1 MRHPRKD
8 TQHEALPSSTPS
20 CDAPLTQ
27 RPGPTDRRAFLT
39 RATVGA
45 AVTVAGLSATRTL
58 HAQPS
63 FDDHVIDH
71 PTAPWDETWLTKLT
85 GKHKQFFDAMSPNDG
100 FALLFAANFLNLYNE
115 AYNVPDSQL
124 TAVVGVR
131 HMATPIAFND
141 AIWAKYKLGE
151 FFKVT
156 DPKTKAP
163 ATRNIFTY
171 DDGMMFPNASVQKL
185 QARGVIFTMCNVA
198 LTVLSGLTAQAAG
211 LPEANAK
218 DEWVAGLLPGI
229 TLVPV
234 GVLAVNRAQEK
245 GCTYCSGG

>member
-1 MRHPRKD
+1 MRHLRHTPKR
-8 TQHEALPSSTPS
+8 EAPANDAPSH
-20 CDAPLTQ
+20 DAPLAHK
-27 RPGPTDRRAFLT
+27 PSFPARRDFLT
-39 RATVGA
+39 RATVGTMGA
-45 AVTVAGLSATRTL
+45 AIAAAGLSAVPAL
-58 HAQPS
+58 AAAQPS
-63 FDDHVIDH
+63 TTDRPVD
-71 PTAPWDETWLTKLT
+71 PWSEAWLDKIT
-85 GKHKQFFDAMSPNDG
+85 GKHKQFFDAMSPNEG

-115 AYNVPDSQL
+115 VYNIPDAQL
-124 TAVVGVR
+124 SAVVGIR
-131 HMATPIAFND
+131 HFATPIAFND
-141 AIWAKYKLGE
+141 AIWSKYKLGE
-151 FFKVT
+151 FFKIM

-198 LTVLSGLTAQAAG
+198 LTVLSGMTAEAAG
-211 LPEANAK
+211 VPAANAK
-218 DEWVAGLLPGI
+218 AEWVAGLLPGV

>member
-1 MRHPRKD
+1 MRHTP
-8 TQHEALPSSTPS
+8 TPEAPAN
-20 CDAPLTQ
+20 DAPSYDVSLAP
-27 RPGPTDRRAFLT
+27 RPPFTARRDFLT
-39 RATVGA
+39 RATVGTVGA
-45 AVTVAGLSATRTL
+45 AIASAGLSAMPAL
-58 HAQPS
+58 AVAQPLTPDRP
-63 FDDHVIDH
+63 DD
-71 PTAPWDETWLTKLT
+71 PWSEAWLDKIT
-85 GKHKQFFDAMSPNDG
+85 GKHKQFFDAMSPNEG

-115 AYNVPDSQL
+115 VYHIPDSQL
-124 TAVVGVR
+124 TAVVGIR
-131 HMATPIAFND
+131 HFATPIAFND
-141 AIWAKYKLGE
+141 AIWAKYKFGE

-211 LPEANAK
+211 LPEANAQA
-218 DEWVAGLLPGI
+218 EWVAGLLPGI